1 MSVRIRRID
10 DHSDEGYIRVVF
22 QTPHIDKF
30 ERVITLDGSCLNM
43 SMSETG
49 IDKDDD
55 FEAMRGLLYTLH
67 DFLLLEAMTSDE

>member
-22 QTPHIDKF
+22 QTPHIDKY

-43 SMSETG
+43 GMSETG
-49 IDKDDD
+49 IDDEDD
-55 FEAMRGLLYTLH
+55 FSAMGEFMYALRE
-67 DFLLLEAMTSDE
+67 FLEAMA

>member
-22 QTPHIDKF
+22 QTPHINKF

-43 SMSETG
+43 RMSETG
-49 IDKDDD
+49 IDDEDD
-55 FEAMRGLLYTLH
+55 FSAMGNFMDALRE
-67 DFLLLEAMTSDE
+67 FLEAMTSDE